1 MSFVKS
7 QTPSSY
13 CVRIS
18 FRVLEI
24 CLATIGV
31 CAFGAATSVAA
42 FFYYFYKE
50 KDYGIGIRQMP
61 RMRSKLKD

>member
-18 FRVLEI
+18 FRMLEI

-31 CAFGAATSVAA
+31 CAFGAVTSVAA
-42 FFYYFYKE
+42 FFIILQGERLWDWYQANAPNAE
-50 KDYGIGIRQMP
+50 QT
-61 RMRSKLKD
+61 